1 MASLPQAEGIC
12 GKEAALRFPTPP
24 GARIRAGFMSS
35 RATYQRDS
43 AWRNEISATLA
54 LAWPLAAAN
63 LLQMLVWAI
72 DVMFI
77 ARLGTIPL
85 AAASLSFALFGTIM
99 WAMTGLTGMVSALIA
114 AALGRGTGVVRD
126 VRRATRMALWLAVI
140 SGVLLALA
148 MLQGEAI
155 MVLTGQQPEVAEK
168 AGRFLSVLGWAAVPM
183 LIANVLRSYVS
194 ALGRPVFATLVVG
207 VQVVFAAIGNYALV
221 FGELGMPAMGMTGSA
236 LASSITAWLGV
247 LAYAALIASDRKL
260 RAFHIFGRW
269 WSPDWSYFR
278 RLVVLGAPVV
288 LTIVAEGG
296 LFNSAAFMMGRIGAP
311 ELAGHTLALQLA
323 AFAFQ
328 VPFGV
333 AQAATIRVGY
343 YYGAGDGAGIAR
355 AGWSAIVVGT
365 GFMAT
370 TAAGML
376 FAPEILL
383 HLYIDPRAPE
393 NAAMVGFAVAYL
405 KVAAAFQLFDGL
417 QAVTAGSLRGLQD
430 TRVPMWIA
438 VLGYWVPGL
447 ATMLW
452 LGFATPLAGLG
463 IWIGLLVGL
472 VVVSAGLLTR
482 WLLRER
488 LRLVPH

>member
-1 MASLPQAEGIC
+1 MSD
-12 GKEAALRFPTPP
+12 
-24 GARIRAGFMSS
+24 AGTFE
-35 RATYQRDS
+35 RGG
-43 AWRNEISATLA
+43 AWRTEISAMLA

-77 ARLGTIPL
+77 ARLGTVPL
-85 AAASLSFALFGTIM
+85 AAASLSFALFGTMM

-114 AALGRGTGVVRD
+114 AALGRGTGVVRE

-140 SGVLLALA
+140 SAVILALA
-148 MLQGEAI
+148 MHQGEAF
-155 MVLTGQQPEVAEK
+155 MLATGQQADISAE
-168 AGRFLSVLGWAAVPM
+168 AGRFLAVLGWAAVPM
-183 LIANVLRSYVS
+183 LICNVLRSYVS

-207 VQVVFAAIGNYALV
+207 LQVGIAALGNYALV
-221 FGELGMPAMGMTGSA
+221 FGNLGMPAWGMLGSA
-236 LASSITAWLGV
+236 IASSVTAWLGV
-247 LAYAALIASDRKL
+247 LAYVALIFSDRKL

-269 WSPDWSYFR
+269 WSPDWSYLW
-278 RLVVLGAPVV
+278 RLIVLGAPVV

-296 LFNSAAFMMGRIGAP
+296 LFNSAAFMMGLIGAP

-343 YYGAGDGAGIAR
+343 YYGAGDRAGIAR
-355 AGWSAIVVGT
+355 AGWAAIVVGT
-365 GFMAT
+365 GFMVT
-370 TAAGML
+370 TAAAMIVM
-376 FAPEILL
+376 PEVLL
-383 HLYIDPRAPE
+383 QLYIDPRAPE
-393 NAAMVGFAVAYL
+393 NAAMVGFAVRYL
-405 KVAAAFQLFDGL
+405 KVAAAFQLFDGF
-417 QAVTAGSLRGLQD
+417 QAVAAGSLRGLQD

-452 LGFATPLAGLG
+452 LGFWTPLSGFG

-472 VVVSAGLLTR
+472 VVVSGGLLSR

-488 LRLVPH
+488 LALVPAPA

>member
-1 MASLPQAEGIC
+1 MSD
-12 GKEAALRFPTPP
+12 
-24 GARIRAGFMSS
+24 AGTFE
-35 RATYQRDS
+35 RGG
-43 AWRNEISATLA
+43 AWRTEISAMLA

-77 ARLGTIPL
+77 ARLGTVPL
-85 AAASLSFALFGTIM
+85 AAASLSFALFGTMM

-114 AALGRGTGVVRD
+114 AALGRGTGVVRE

-140 SGVLLALA
+140 SAVILALA
-148 MLQGEAI
+148 MHQGEAL
-155 MVLTGQQPEVAEK
+155 MLATGQQADISAE
-168 AGRFLSVLGWAAVPM
+168 AGRFLAVLGWAAVPM
-183 LIANVLRSYVS
+183 LICNVLRSYVS

-207 VQVVFAAIGNYALV
+207 LQVGIAALGNYALV
-221 FGELGMPAMGMTGSA
+221 FGNLGMPAWGMLGSA
-236 LASSITAWLGV
+236 IASSVTAWLGV
-247 LAYAALIASDRKL
+247 LAYVALIFSDRKL

-269 WSPDWSYFR
+269 WSPDWSYLW
-278 RLVVLGAPVV
+278 RLIVLGAPVV

-296 LFNSAAFMMGRIGAP
+296 LFNSAAFMMGLIGAP

-343 YYGAGDGAGIAR
+343 YYGAGDRAGIAR
-355 AGWSAIVVGT
+355 AGWAAIVVGT
-365 GFMAT
+365 GFMVT
-370 TAAGML
+370 TAAAMIVM
-376 FAPEILL
+376 PEVLL
-383 HLYIDPRAPE
+383 QLYIDPRAPE
-393 NAAMVGFAVAYL
+393 NAAMVGFAVRYL
-405 KVAAAFQLFDGL
+405 KVAAAFQLFDGF
-417 QAVTAGSLRGLQD
+417 QAVAAGSLRGLQD

-452 LGFATPLAGLG
+452 LGFWTPLSGFG

-472 VVVSAGLLTR
+472 VVVSGGLLSR

-488 LRLVPH
+488 LALVPAPA